1 MDTRVWTAN
10 YRQCCT
16 ANAWVGFVLA
26 ARILNQKAM
35 WNHDELFDYQ
45 DRYMNTETNASWRS
59 WSAFAGAMWDQ
70 YRSQYP

>member
-1 MDTRVWTAN
+1 LDTCAWTAN

-26 ARILNQKAM
+26 ARIMNQRAM

-45 DRYMNTETNASWRS
+45 DRYMNTETNPSWRS
-59 WSAFAGAMWDQ
+59 WNGFAATMWDQ
-70 YRSQYP
+70 YRSQFP